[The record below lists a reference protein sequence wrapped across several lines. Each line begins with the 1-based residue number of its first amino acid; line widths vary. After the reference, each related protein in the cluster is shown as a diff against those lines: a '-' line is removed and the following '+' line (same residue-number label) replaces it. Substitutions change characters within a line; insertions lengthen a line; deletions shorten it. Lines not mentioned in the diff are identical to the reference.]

1 MKAITIN
8 LKLTKNIGN
17 YQSVALGGEWSVD
30 EGESVEAAMSNAK
43 AQLEQAFCAMYAA
56 QPAKAKQTVTDS
68 QPQPQSK
75 QEVAPITADPED
87 KREYVEFGTQL
98 LKRICA
104 RAQAGVDM
112 ATIEKYYR
120 LSDEARKCVEI
131 AIKIK

>member
-30 EGESVEAAMSNAK
+30 EGESVTSAMSNAK
-43 AQLEQAFCAMYAA
+43 AQLEQAFCEMYTA
-56 QPAKAKQTVTDS
+56 QPAKVETAVAEK
-68 QPQPQSK
+68 PQI
-75 QEVAPITADPED
+75 VAEPED
-87 KREYVEFGTQL
+87 KREFVEFGTDL

-104 RAQAGVDM
+104 RAQAGVPM
-112 ATIEKYYR
+112 ETIEKYYR